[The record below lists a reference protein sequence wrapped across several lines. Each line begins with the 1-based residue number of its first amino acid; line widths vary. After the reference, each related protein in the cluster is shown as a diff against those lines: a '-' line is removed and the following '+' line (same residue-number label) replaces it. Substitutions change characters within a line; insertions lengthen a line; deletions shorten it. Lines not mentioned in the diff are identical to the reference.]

1 MIFSR
6 PVDDGNNVRHA
17 VCLLPVVLSNLVL
30 FGGIIW
36 ACISFGKQL
45 NNNVTFGNVF
55 AHGFKVSSIVT
66 LISIFFTILFFLF
79 FPDVKEKALEM
90 ARVEMEKGGRM
101 SDDQIDQAIDMTRR
115 FFYVFT
121 IGVLMF
127 AYMIVG
133 TIASLIGAAIT
144 KKDPRPPFENQI

>member
-1 MIFSR
+1 MLFLPEPS
-6 PVDDGNNVRHA
+6 VR
-17 VCLLPVVLSNLVL
+17 VLS
-30 FGGIIW
+30 FP
-36 ACISFGKQL
+36 
-45 NNNVTFGNVF
+45 
-55 AHGFKVSSIVT
+55 
-66 LISIFFTILFFLF
+66 FFLF